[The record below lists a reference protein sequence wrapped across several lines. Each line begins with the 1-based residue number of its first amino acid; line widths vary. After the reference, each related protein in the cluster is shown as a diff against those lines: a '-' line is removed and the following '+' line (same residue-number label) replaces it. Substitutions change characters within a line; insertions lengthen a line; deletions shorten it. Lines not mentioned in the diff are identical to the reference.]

1 MLATQVKEPF
11 QRPGWVYEEK
21 YDGYRLLAYKE
32 GRRVTLLSRAA
43 HDRTRT
49 FPDIKAAV
57 AGLKPHTLLL
67 DGEIVAF
74 DRNHVSRFQLLQ
86 DGDAVPVYAV
96 FDCLYIDGHDL
107 RKTPLTTRR
116 AHLETA
122 VSRTAHT
129 FLARRLAQDGLA
141 AYRAAKRKGFEGIIA
156 KESSS
161 SLSVIRGP
169 QELVRISARY
179 CWEHTR
185 AERFTTSEKWG
196 PVFRARC
203 CFHYGGHFNHS
214 WWRNLQ

>member
-1 MLATQVKEPF
+1 MRKSERIPFRVQPMLAMQVKEPF

-57 AGLKPHTLLL
+57 AGLKPRTLLL
-67 DGEIVAF
+67 DGELVAF

-107 RKTPLTTRR
+107 RSGEVEAAPVGVLTLNPPPGQEADVRV
-116 AHLETA
+116 H
-122 VSRTAHT
+122 
-129 FLARRLAQDGLA
+129 ARVGRDRGLDVA
-141 AYRAAKRKGFEGIIA
+141 
-156 KESSS
+156 
-161 SLSVIRGP
+161 
-169 QELVRISARY
+169 
-179 CWEHTR
+179 
-185 AERFTTSEKWG
+185 
-196 PVFRARC
+196 
-203 CFHYGGHFNHS
+203 
-214 WWRNLQ
+214 